1 MTRPPFSPEEAQ
13 RLIRER
19 FDNRFT
25 KIHYTAH
32 ARVQMAARKVET
44 GDTHHVFRTG
54 TISEQPEFDFV
65 NENWKYRIE
74 GKDLEGEDL
83 ALIISLDADEDG
95 DLTISLITV
104 F

>member
-1 MTRPPFSPEEAQ
+1 MDRPPFSPEEAQ
-13 RLIRER
+13 RLIRKR

-32 ARVQMAARKVET
+32 AREQMAARKVET

-54 TISEQPEFDFV
+54 TIPEQPEFDLV
-65 NENWKYRIE
+65 NGNWKYRLE

-83 ALIISLDADEDG
+83 ALIISLDAEEDG
-95 DLTISLITV
+95 DLTITLITV